1 MNRHTHSAGRYVSIL
16 AVCILAL
23 LGSAAA
29 VQADTF
35 TGTDISQFDIVEA
48 TSRSSKWTTRGC
60 TNDDDIDD
68 GCYVEVKADSDLR
81 DDIAEEEE
89 DIDEERWA
97 AYFNE
102 HCADDIN
109 GDYDDKNEDFND
121 CWEDKGATVIWPQ
134 VDPSENFEAT
144 GFCKSGDSTCS
155 ISINICYN
163 ANECDGQRSNDDE
176 FDEDDGRMADFF
188 DDTRRCLFDVDDDEL
203 TECINDELRD
213 VYDAL
218 KRQGRVNYSALEDR
232 LEDQGVEIE
241 RYSTSLRNVEDT
253 SYFGREYLGY
263 RPPYT
268 PPVQRPR
275 PYTPDPY
282 RTRPYAAVP
291 YPSGLIQVSKP
302 WVDRTIWP
310 TIGGYSPVRSG
321 DFIVVN
327 FTQHLEAQP
336 YTQICGTSAGCIN
349 MVGSSS
355 HFSYMS
361 NIFIINSDWNTIS
374 CLRNR
379 GYHIG
384 RGTVLAF
391 NDPNLQACDSR
402 MAAANSYCPACGE
415 GAKAELLKMYN
426 LGLIPNL
433 LTHSMAQGLQNDL
446 ARASATAPGCLCSAG
461 FNSGDLVVSTSST
474 DNPWAA
480 GASASYSNLCG

>member
-1 MNRHTHSAGRYVSIL
+1 MNRHIHSTGRYVSIL

-29 VQADTF
+29 VQADTS
-35 TGTDISQFDIVEA
+35 TDISQFDIVSA

-60 TNDDDIDD
+60 TDDDDIDD
-68 GCYVEVKADSDLR
+68 GCYVDVRADSSLQS
-81 DDIAEEEE
+81 DIG
-89 DIDEERWA
+89 DETGTTSADKWA
-97 AYFNE
+97 SYFNTACNHLSNSDSYSE
-102 HCADDIN
+102 
-109 GDYDDKNEDFND
+109 KNEDFND
-121 CWEDKGATVIWPQ
+121 CWEDEGATVTWPQ
-134 VDPSENFEAT
+134 VDPNENFEAT

-163 ANECDGQRSNDDE
+163 ADECDGKSSTDDE
-176 FDEDDGRMADFF
+176 FEKDDGRMADFF
-188 DDTRRCLFDVDDDEL
+188 DDTRRCLFDVRDREL

-218 KRQGRVNYSALEDR
+218 KRQGRVSYSALEDR

-241 RYSTSLRNVEDT
+241 RYSSSLRNVEDT
-253 SYFGREYLGY
+253 SYFGREYREYRDY

-268 PPVQRPR
+268 PPVQQQPR
-275 PYTPDPY
+275 ST
-282 RTRPYAAVP
+282 VF
-291 YPSGLIQVSKP
+291 YPSGPIQASKP
-302 WVDRTIWP
+302 WVNRAIWP

-336 YTQICGTSAGCIN
+336 YTQICGTNAGCIN
-349 MVGSSS
+349 IVGSSR

-361 NIFIINSDWNTIS
+361 NIFIINSNWSTIS

-391 NDPNLQACDSR
+391 NDPNLHACDSR
-402 MAAANSYCPACGE
+402 MAAANSYCPASGE
-415 GAKAELLKMYN
+415 GAKAELLRMYN

-433 LTHSMAQGLQNDL
+433 LTHSMAQGLQNNL

-461 FNSGDLVVSTSST
+461 FNSSDLVVSTSST